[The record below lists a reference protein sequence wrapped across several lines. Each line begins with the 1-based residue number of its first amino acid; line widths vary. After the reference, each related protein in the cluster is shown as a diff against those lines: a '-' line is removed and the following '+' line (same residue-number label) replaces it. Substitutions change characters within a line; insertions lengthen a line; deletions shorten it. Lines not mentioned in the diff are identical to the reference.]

1 MTTLHSLRRTY
12 ALTFSELAAI
22 TGIETRALAAFEYQG
37 YPLAPHERHA
47 VAKFFGIP
55 ERALEGGCQ
64 ARHAAEPTLSSAR
77 ARALVLV
84 ATALTMTWGLQ
95 TAQAD
100 ELDPLSEAATGALS
114 AASAY
119 VAEVSSTITLPN
131 PESAATDLTID
142 LVSAPAA
149 AQELPTLPAL
159 APEQP
164 AAESPPPTSMPT
176 EAPALATALP
186 AESAALNVQAPQI
199 AASLLPTPVVP
210 SRLIPTVSSTAV
222 PETSPPPITPT
233 AAHRAR
239 IKDAYENNYDFD
251 HATEIVVSVPVPRLN
266 FVCPDDGDCA
276 DNDFFKVQL
285 TGGDC
290 YRFATTDLGDGIDT
304 NMIVY
309 GPERTAKPAL
319 GGNNN
324 AAPGQL
330 RSEIDLCVPG
340 RGPQTAFVLVGNH
353 NNQPPPEPADERF
366 YTLQVTRLEASSG
379 KPGRCP
385 LVPERGSVVVI
396 QEWGVGTHA
405 PAAQW
410 GGVDLIVQGGPT
422 AGTPIVATHAGRVQV
437 VLNSWPGGN
446 YVGISSDA
454 GWRTAY
460 AHLATVLVAD
470 GDYVE
475 AGTIIGTVGQTGWAT
490 GPHLHYETW
499 NQGVNVDPRSML
511 FCDG

>member
-22 TGIETRALAAFEYQG
+22 TGVETRVLAAFEYQG

-47 VAKFFGIP
+47 VARFFGIP
-55 ERALEGGCQ
+55 DRALEGGFN
-64 ARHAAEPTLSSAR
+64 ARHAAEPTLSSTR

-84 ATALTMTWGLQ
+84 AAALTITWGLQ

-119 VAEVSSTITLPN
+119 VAEVSSTIAQPN
-131 PESAATDLTID
+131 AESATADLTVD
-142 LVSAPAA
+142 LISAPEAAQEASTLSGLPPEQPDAESPQSSSAPA
-149 AQELPTLPAL
+149 E
-159 APEQP
+159 
-164 AAESPPPTSMPT
+164 
-176 EAPALATALP
+176 
-186 AESAALNVQAPQI
+186 
-199 AASLLPTPVVP
+199 
-210 SRLIPTVSSTAV
+210 TAV
-222 PETSPPPITPT
+222 PETALPDQRAALSVQTPQSATDVPKAAPPAITPT
-233 AAHRAR
+233 AVHRATL
-239 IKDAYENNYDFD
+239 KDAYENNYDFD
-251 HATEIVVSVPVPRLN
+251 HAAEIAVNVPASRLN

-285 TGGDC
+285 TGADC
-290 YRFATTDLGDGIDT
+290 YRFATTDLADGIDT
-304 NMIVY
+304 NMIVF

-319 GGNNN
+319 GGNDN
-324 AAPGQL
+324 AAPGEL
-330 RSEIDLCVPG
+330 RSELDLCVPG
-340 RGPQTAFVLVGNH
+340 RGPQTAFVLIGNH
-353 NNQPPPEPADERF
+353 DNQRPPEPAADRF
-366 YTLQVTRLEASSG
+366 YTLQVTRLDTDSG
-379 KPGRCP
+379 KPQRCP
-385 LVPERGSVVVI
+385 LVPERGSVAVI

-446 YVGISSDA
+446 YVGITSDA

-460 AHLATVLVAD
+460 AHLATVLVAN

-499 NQGVNVDPRSML
+499 EHGVNVDPRPML

>member
-22 TGIETRALAAFEYQG
+22 TGVETRVLAAFEYQG

-47 VAKFFGIP
+47 IARFFGIP
-55 ERALEGGCQ
+55 ERTLEGGFH

-77 ARALVLV
+77 ARALVL
-84 ATALTMTWGLQ
+84 AAAALTITWGLQ

-119 VAEVSSTITLPN
+119 VAEVSSTIALPN
-131 PESAATDLTID
+131 TESAAVDLNID
-142 LVSAPAA
+142 LAGAPETAQASSTSPALAEAPQPSSAPAEA
-149 AQELPTLPAL
+149 ATL
-159 APEQP
+159 E
-164 AAESPPPTSMPT
+164 
-176 EAPALATALP
+176 TALP
-186 AESAALNVQAPQI
+186 DQRAALNVQI
-199 AASLLPTPVVP
+199 P
-210 SRLIPTVSSTAV
+210 SRIIPTAV
-222 PETSPPPITPT
+222 PKPSTPTITPT
-233 AAHRAR
+233 AAHRATL
-239 IKDAYENNYDFD
+239 KDAYENNYDFD
-251 HATEIVVSVPVPRLN
+251 HAAEIAVDIPASRLN
-266 FVCPDDGDCA
+266 FVCPDDGGCV
-276 DNDFFKVQL
+276 DNDFFKVHR
-285 TGGDC
+285 TGADC
-290 YRFATTDLGDGIDT
+290 YRFATTDLADGIDT
-304 NMIVY
+304 NMIVF

-319 GGNNN
+319 GGNDN
-324 AAPGQL
+324 ASPGEL
-330 RSEIDLCVPG
+330 RSELDLCMPG
-340 RGPQTAFVLVGNH
+340 RGAQTAFVLIGNH
-353 NNQPPPEPADERF
+353 DNQRPPEPAAERF
-366 YTLQVTRLEASSG
+366 YSLQVTRLDTNSG
-379 KPGRCP
+379 KPQRCP
-385 LVPERGSVVVI
+385 LVPERGSVAVI

-410 GGVDLIVQGGPT
+410 GGVDLIVRGGPT

-446 YVGISSDA
+446 YVGITSDA

-470 GDYVE
+470 GAYVE

-499 NQGVNVDPRSML
+499 EHGINVDPRPML

>member
-22 TGIETRALAAFEYQG
+22 TGVETRALAAFEYQG
-37 YPLAPHERHA
+37 YPLAPPERHA
-47 VAKFFGIP
+47 VARFFGIP
-55 ERALEGGCQ
+55 ERALEGGFH

-84 ATALTMTWGLQ
+84 AAALTMTWGLQ
-95 TAQAD
+95 TARAD

-149 AQELPTLPAL
+149 VQESSPPPTLT
-159 APEQP
+159 PEQP
-164 AAESPPPTSMPT
+164 APESPPSSPV
-176 EAPALATALP
+176 P
-186 AESAALNVQAPQI
+186 AESAAPNVQDSQS

-210 SRLIPTVSSTAV
+210 SQLIPTVSSTAA
-222 PETSPPPITPT
+222 PETAPPPITPT
-233 AAHRAR
+233 AVHRATLR
-239 IKDAYENNYDFD
+239 DAYENNYDFD
-251 HATEIVVSVPVPRLN
+251 HATEIAVSVPVPKLN

-309 GPERTAKPAL
+309 GPERTARPAL
-319 GGNNN
+319 GGNDN
-324 AAPGQL
+324 AVPGQL

-340 RGPQTAFVLVGNH
+340 RGPQTAFVLVGNRD
-353 NNQPPPEPADERF
+353 NQRPPEPADQRF

-454 GWRTAY
+454 GWRSAY

-499 NQGVNVDPRSML
+499 DHGVNVNPRPML